1 MKQKWKRIT
10 AVMLVIIMVLGMAPD
25 AAVTVHAEE
34 TAVTEQGA
42 DDREDGTPGI
52 TTEEKVTEEITEAD
66 TEPEDEK
73 AREAAPNE
81 STESPAEEKTAVE
94 AEKTTEQAEDTG
106 ASDVQEKPDTADTEP
121 EEEQEE
127 FRIVEEYILYCSQRT
142 SVYQMA
148 DIDSIVMEELASG
161 ECFTVTAENDIWYRI
176 VYGTEEKTGY
186 VEKKEGC
193 FTRKPAEET
202 IMPVMMEEEMVSPQA
217 ASNSKMIYSDGTWS
231 GGIIWYV
238 NPTDKHYIFCLNKG
252 ATMYSGKY
260 SGSLTTGYSGY
271 EAFRISTALNYF
283 KSKNGGWGGKKDY
296 GLVQQVIWNTGSSD
310 LLTYIKHAWKLAD
323 NNSSR
328 SPGSSSY
335 DSKLKAVTGVTSK
348 PGIEKAAESL
358 TAQKVSNTDG
368 VISKTIN
375 LSGSAWKYFA
385 KQSFGSGI
393 SVMGIYDKDGNA
405 VSYDK
410 DANYVG
416 TDGKLHVKFATDSS
430 TGFGGP
436 YNPATIIMKV
446 RFPYQGADK
455 FRYLLTPSGKQNLT
469 YDASADTSAYFA
481 IKVYTERDIE
491 TPKLSINKVD
501 EFGNELSGC
510 TFRVKGTSGDAL
522 TNGYDRK
529 MVINSTDDVF
539 EIEDAGTYSIQE
551 TAVPNGEYELN
562 TNVVTFTAEWEE
574 DENGVNKLVLKR
586 PLLVDVTQAG
596 NYNWDAAQN
605 WLTYTFTNR
614 HSEGAAVLKKYG
626 SMLVSW
632 KDGKFVYEKKAL
644 SGAGFAFYAAEDIY
658 CGDELVFKEGQ
669 KIYRGGNWG
678 VTSSI
683 WGWGRHQIAVNGDT
697 AADPFSG
704 TYETDSN
711 GEITISGLPAGE
723 YYAVETSVP
732 EGFEGTSTKFHFT
745 IVPNQTVRIN
755 GDEGIVNEVTT
766 AVCHVFKVDEDTDQ
780 ALNGGEFTLYADVA
794 NTDFNG
800 KPLFKASDTVP
811 AVTARNL
818 ATGAVTVEEGRWVP
832 IRTVTTTDG
841 GMAEFD
847 DLPRGRYLVVETKAP
862 VTEDGRSYQL
872 AEESYIFVHDGE
884 TNASAN
890 GFNFEH
896 TFRDILSKDYQIVKH
911 VETAQKADE
920 GNKDVYVFRSEPAA
934 GAVFGI
940 YAAEDIYNTTGKQAW
955 KAGQQ
960 IAAVTTN
967 GEGIAAY
974 SGVLYSGSYYFKE
987 IKTPDDERYILDTTE
1002 YPFTVGAD
1010 NPGGL
1015 LTENP
1020 VLNKLYKGS
1029 IKVIKTD
1036 GETKYPLEGVE
1047 FTLYDHDKQ
1056 ELGTFVTDANGEI
1069 RIENL
1074 PVGDYYLQETKAKE
1088 NYYLDDALR
1097 EVSISRE
1104 QLNQVLEITNERM
1117 KGSIKIIKTDG
1128 KKEMP
1133 LEGVEFELLDS
1144 EENITG
1150 SYETDKNGEILIENL
1165 EVGTYY
1171 IRETKTLKGYKL
1183 TDELIQVELTPEEL
1197 DKVVKVTN
1205 DREDTYITIHPNT
1218 SVDGH
1223 GGVKTGDSGLAGFI
1237 AGLFLLFALILAYF
1251 CAKKNA
1257 LPGGLKMKWNRK
1269 KKKSTGIR
1277 PGQRLI
1283 PEWNI
1288 WRMKKPLLIL
1298 GMVSGSILLGLSVK
1312 AAAGFKET
1320 ASRELTDAEYNGKIY
1335 TYALEKQFEVPDEN
1349 TDVTS
1354 CFEKEVNGMELQDI
1368 SVRTIEVIPGTEIK
1382 TLEETRD
1389 YKQLTEKDESEIATA
1404 LKMGGETY
1412 ELSGITWSEEP
1423 NVEHVDYTVEYGY
1436 RTEEPEPAQT
1446 YEYTYTSPVT
1456 KKENTVT
1463 LPFVRLEKGDA
1474 TWADGF
1480 SAIVTLH
1487 NLDGKYFTLG
1497 NHEFA
1502 YDKDSISFSESDY
1515 AELIRMLGYDTSR
1528 YRLTSAK
1535 WQGKEYKDKDG
1546 ITCRDAYVAGQQYAV
1561 SYKAV
1566 YEDDVE
1572 NGKLYTAHAVYTCE
1586 VEVPAEEAS
1595 PTYVIQATG
1604 YYRKSEIPLQV
1615 TIGIVIGV
1623 ILVIAVIYILSGKQK
1638 SISSSRKHTDV

>member
-1 MKQKWKRIT
+1 MPSVRNGTKIKKEKRRKEMKQKWKRIT

-42 DDREDGTPGI
+42 NDREEGTPGI
-52 TTEEKVTEEITEAD
+52 TIEEKVTEETTEAD
-66 TEPEDEK
+66 MGPEDET
-73 AREAAPNE
+73 ARETAPEENTD
-81 STESPAEEKTAVE
+81 SLPKEKTAVE
-94 AEKTTEQAEDTG
+94 AEKTTEATEDAG
-106 ASDVQEKPDTADTEP
+106 VSDVQETPDTADTEP
-121 EEEQEE
+121 EEEQGE
-127 FRIVEEYILYCSQRT
+127 FRTVEEYILYCSQST

-148 DIDSIVMEELASG
+148 DTDSIVLEELAAG
-161 ECFTVTAENDIWYRI
+161 ECFTVTAESDAWYRI
-176 VYGTEEKTGY
+176 AYGTEEKTGY

-193 FTRKPAEET
+193 FTREPAEET

-296 GLVQQVIWNTGSSD
+296 GMVQQVIWNTGSSD

-348 PGIEKAAESL
+348 PGIKKAAESL

-368 VISKTIN
+368 VISKTIS

-385 KQSFGSGI
+385 KESFGSGI

-416 TDGKLHVKFATDSS
+416 TDGKLHIRVATDSS
-430 TGFGGP
+430 TGFGGID
-436 YNPATIIMKV
+436 NPATIIMKV
-446 RFPYQGADK
+446 KFPYQGADK

-481 IKVYTERDIE
+481 IKVYTKSSEE
-491 TPKLSINKVD
+491 YPELSINKVD

-510 TFRVKGTSGDAL
+510 TFQVKGTSGDAL
-522 TNGYDRK
+522 TNVYENEQ
-529 MVINSTDDVF
+529 VINSTDDVF
-539 EIEDAGTYSIQE
+539 EIKYAGTYSIQE
-551 TAVPNGEYELN
+551 TAVPANGEYELN
-562 TNVVTFTAEWEE
+562 TNVVTFTAEWET
-574 DENGVNKLVLKR
+574 DANGVNKLVLKK
-586 PLLVDVTQAG
+586 PLVVDVTQAG
-596 NYNWDAAQN
+596 NYNWDESQN
-605 WLTYTFTNR
+605 RLTYTFTNR
-614 HSEGAAVLKKYG
+614 HAEGTAVLKKYG

-632 KDGKFVYEKKAL
+632 KDGKFVYEKKTL
-644 SGAGFAFYAAEDIY
+644 SGAGFAFYADEDIY
-658 CGDELVFKEGQ
+658 CGDKLVYEEGDR
-669 KIYRGGNWG
+669 IYRGTLWG
-678 VTSSI
+678 GLS
-683 WGWGRHQIAVNGDT
+683 HQITINGNT
-697 AADPFSG
+697 AADFFNG

-723 YYAVETSVP
+723 YYAVETGTP
-732 EGFEGTSTKFHFT
+732 DGFEDTSMPVHFT
-745 IVPNQTVRIN
+745 IVPGQTVKIN
-755 GDEGIVNEVTT
+755 GAEGIVNEVAP

-794 NTDFNG
+794 NTNFYGESLFNT
-800 KPLFKASDTVP
+800 SDTVP

-832 IRTVTTTDG
+832 IQTVTTTDG

-862 VTEDGRSYQL
+862 VTEDGRPYQL

-896 TFRDILSKDYQIVKH
+896 TFRDILSKNYQIVKH

-920 GNKDVYVFRSEPAA
+920 GNKDVYVFSNEPAS

-1015 LTENP
+1015 LTEEP
-1020 VLNKLYKGS
+1020 LINKQYKGS

-1036 GETKYPLEGVE
+1036 GRTEVPLSDVE
-1047 FTLYDHDKQ
+1047 FTLMDGEKK
-1056 ELGTFVTDANGEI
+1056 ELGTFVTDENGEI
-1069 RIENL
+1069 HIERL
-1074 PVGDYYLQETKAKE
+1074 PVGTYYLQETKTKE
-1088 NYYLDDALR
+1088 GYKLDDTVK
-1097 EVSISRE
+1097 EVTISKDD
-1104 QLNQVLEITNERM
+1104 LDQV
-1117 KGSIKIIKTDG
+1117 
-1128 KKEMP
+1128 
-1133 LEGVEFELLDS
+1133 VEFE
-1144 EENITG
+1144 N
-1150 SYETDKNGEILIENL
+1150 YNNETFI
-1165 EVGTYY
+1165 
-1171 IRETKTLKGYKL
+1171 
-1183 TDELIQVELTPEEL
+1183 
-1197 DKVVKVTN
+1197 
-1205 DREDTYITIHPNT
+1205 
-1218 SVDGH
+1218 S
-1223 GGVKTGDSGLAGFI
+1223 VKTNTTIRGIGAVRTGDTALIGFI
-1237 AGLFLLFALILAYF
+1237 LALFLLSSAGVLYFGRKRGFQIRKLPVKGKRFILVLTLTAGLLAL
-1251 CAKKNA
+1251 
-1257 LPGGLKMKWNRK
+1257 
-1269 KKKSTGIR
+1269 
-1277 PGQRLI
+1277 
-1283 PEWNI
+1283 
-1288 WRMKKPLLIL
+1288 
-1298 GMVSGSILLGLSVK
+1298 GSLTVK
-1312 AAAGFKET
+1312 AAA
-1320 ASRELTDAEYNGKIY
+1320 ELGEISAVELKDVEHNGTVY
-1335 TYALEKQFEVPDEN
+1335 TYALQKQYETSDPDEKITFEEELDGN
-1349 TDVTS
+1349 LKLDDVTY
-1354 CFEKEVNGMELQDI
+1354 ETVD
-1368 SVRTIEVIPGTEIK
+1368 TIFQTKV
-1382 TLEETRD
+1382 LEETRD
-1389 YKQLTEKDESEIATA
+1389 YKELMEKDESKLPKAVDVD
-1404 LKMGGETY
+1404 GQTY
-1412 ELSGITWSEEP
+1412 NLDHITWEEKP
-1423 NVEHVDYTVEYGY
+1423 NTEHVSYTQDYGY
-1436 RTEEPEPAQT
+1436 AVSEPAHPET
-1446 YEYTYTSPVT
+1446 YEYTYTSSVT
-1456 KKENTVT
+1456 GEENTVT
-1463 LPFVRLEKGDA
+1463 LPFVRMEKGEYS
-1474 TWADGF
+1474 WVDGF
-1480 SAIVTLH
+1480 TATVTFQ
-1487 NLDGKYFTLG
+1487 NLDGVYFKLG
-1497 NHEFA
+1497 SHEFA
-1502 YDKDSISFSESDY
+1502 YNADKLSLTESDY
-1515 AELIRMLGYDTSR
+1515 KELVKMLGYDTSKC
-1528 YRLTSAK
+1528 RLTSAS
-1535 WQGKEYKDKDG
+1535 WSGKAYKGKNG
-1546 ITCRDAYVAGQQYAV
+1546 QMYRDAKASGQQYAA

-1572 NGKLYTAHAVYTCE
+1572 NGKLYTAHVVYTCE
-1586 VEVPAEEAS
+1586 VEASAEEAP

-1604 YYRKSEIPLQV
+1604 YYEKAGVWKNIITFV
-1615 TIGIVIGV
+1615 TEHKAVSAISAGIVLLFS
-1623 ILVIAVIYILSGKQK
+1623 ILVIVLFVT
-1638 SISSSRKHTDV
+1638 SRKRKRDLDAGGGDA